1 MPLLLTLIVVLTG
14 SYEEISIDDAKAAA
28 LAMFPPEEESK
39 QGAEES
45 AAAGMQRRGSGGW
58 ERVEEMDLGAWEV
71 TSHMRVLLYGLGL
84 SLCHALKI
92 SRWKSSSGSWAVYK
106 GLVLLLVLTALL
118 IRRPRNR
125 GAVKVRGQPHAA
137 LPHRAIRFATFD
149 VGALSHR
156 N

>member
-1 MPLLLTLIVVLTG
+1 MPLLLTLTVVLTG

-71 TSHMRVLLYGLGL
+71 TSHMRVLLWVRVESLPRLKDFKMEDFERQLG
-84 SLCHALKI
+84 H
-92 SRWKSSSGSWAVYK
+92 V
-106 GLVLLLVLTALL
+106 
-118 IRRPRNR
+118 
-125 GAVKVRGQPHAA
+125 
-137 LPHRAIRFATFD
+137 
-149 VGALSHR
+149 
-156 N
+156 